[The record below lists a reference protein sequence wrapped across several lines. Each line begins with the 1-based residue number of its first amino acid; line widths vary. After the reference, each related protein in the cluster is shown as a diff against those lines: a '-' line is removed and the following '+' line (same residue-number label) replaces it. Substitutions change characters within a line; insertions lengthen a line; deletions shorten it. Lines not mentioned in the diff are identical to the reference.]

1 VKGVSLWGD
10 GKQLKFTGAFRD
22 SVLRRLGIEPELPPG
37 EPPAVQYL
45 GDLKFRV
52 GDREVEFDERVF
64 GKTREFYAEL
74 KFPSRDE
81 AENFAKSLRAVGV
94 DARLAGSEKDGYK
107 VRLDGDAFFGLL
119 AATNATP
126 PGLALLYRSEKDDFR
141 VYAAVEGGRMRFHF
155 AVKHEGMWRV
165 AEGLYAEKT
174 AQFWH
179 AKREVLEAIRSAV
192 TKALE
197 KLGNLADVGK
207 PKELRDEKGNV
218 EVYYLHLFGHH
229 LAAFLEHAADSVEAE
244 LAEVRLE
251 GRRIVISTGNTKA
264 EVEFKLLK
272 RREAEYLM
280 AKDVEQTLA
289 LYKSLKEVGVRVEI
303 TPEGVKVDSEALWG
317 LVATAVE
324 RGTPSVLP
332 AVVMPG
338 VELLKVYSTGG
349 MRMYIFRAEGAHYY
363 FAVKA
368 GQEWRAAGGKHS
380 DKHVQ
385 IYGEVVPIIAEA
397 INAIYR
403 EMGVDRRIE
412 VKQMRD
418 GTPYIK
424 LTSVDLRLLGAK

>member
-1 VKGVSLWGD
+1 M
-10 GKQLKFTGAFRD
+10 
-22 SVLRRLGIEPELPPG
+22 
-37 EPPAVQYL
+37 
-45 GDLKFRV
+45 
-52 GDREVEFDERVF
+52 
-64 GKTREFYAEL
+64 
-74 KFPSRDE
+74 
-81 AENFAKSLRAVGV
+81 
-94 DARLAGSEKDGYK
+94 
-107 VRLDGDAFFGLL
+107 L
-119 AATNATP
+119 AATGATP
-126 PGLALLYRSEKDDFR
+126 PGLTLLYSSKEDDFR
-141 VYAAVEGGRMRFHF
+141 VYASMDGGRMRFHF

-179 AKREVLEAIRSAV
+179 AEREVLEAIRSAV

-229 LAAFLEHAADSVEAE
+229 LAAFLEHAADSVEARP
-244 LAEVRLE
+244 AEVRLE
-251 GRRIVISTGNTKA
+251 GRRIVISAGNTKA

-324 RGTPSVLP
+324 RSTPSVLP

-338 VELLKVYSTGG
+338 VELLNVHSASGVK
-349 MRMYIFRAEGAHYY
+349 MYIFRAEGAHYY
-363 FAVKA
+363 FVVKTRE
-368 GQEWRAAGGKHS
+368 GWRAAGGKYVGRQVTIHGQAV
-380 DKHVQ
+380 H
-385 IYGEVVPIIAEA
+385 IIAEA
-397 INAIYR
+397 INAVYHG
-403 EMGVDRRIE
+403 MGIERRVE
-412 VKQMRD
+412 VKYDKD
-418 GTPYIK
+418 GTPYIL
-424 LTSVDLRLLGAK
+424 LTNEDLRLLGPVRRL